1 MHQYRWFVCPWV
13 QGLMVLFVVFYENEV
28 FLLYNFVKALVVDI
42 LDSRFSPK
50 TQLMLLKNWNSFPF
64 LSKHIP
70 ESVVEYFFFDVWKLT
85 FWEKKK
91 STSPLLLTS
100 VWISFFF
107 FLFLFPLLCLSLFFS
122 IFSVNSFLFFPS
134 HFSLPFSSCI
144 GISGKLSCSLAGEG
158 WPSERG
164 NIPTMQVT
172 SYIEQYSKKSHY
184 TSSLIHVKISDF
196 QKKISNQNY
205 TTTRCPI

>member
-1 MHQYRWFVCPWV
+1 MSENWHFEKRKNRLLP
-13 QGLMVLFVVFYENEV
+13 FY
-28 FLLYNFVKALVVDI
+28 
-42 LDSRFSPK
+42 
-50 TQLMLLKNWNSFPF
+50 
-64 LSKHIP
+64 
-70 ESVVEYFFFDVWKLT
+70 
-85 FWEKKK
+85 
-91 STSPLLLTS
+91 LLLS
-100 VWISFFF
+100 GYLFSFSFF
-107 FLFLFPLLCLSLFFS
+107 FLFPLLCLSLFFS